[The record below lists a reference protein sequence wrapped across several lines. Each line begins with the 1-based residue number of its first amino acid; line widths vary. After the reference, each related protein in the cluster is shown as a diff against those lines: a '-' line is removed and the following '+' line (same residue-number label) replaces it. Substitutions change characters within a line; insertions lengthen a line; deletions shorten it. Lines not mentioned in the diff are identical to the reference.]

1 MIDIKRTIAAHE
13 TSAKTIA
20 WLKELIENDKAAV
33 NANLVGK
40 LQDALK
46 PESTYWLN
54 ASVVAQT
61 GDIDLL
67 IFCRVIGEVEFM
79 EQQDMDEDAPP
90 NYYAECWDEQ
100 VRTGFVLTESFS
112 AICPAGEYGDTHTT
126 RLTLQLTQEAWEQA
140 RADGWNHKNKDGL
153 SVTGKTMWTKLLSA
167 DWEGLYDS
175 SYGE

>member
-1 MIDIKRTIAAHE
+1 MVNVD
-13 TSAKTIA
+13 KTVATNTNIIREIA
-20 WLKELIENDKAAV
+20 WLEELAEINKAAV

-61 GDIDLL
+61 GDTDLL

-79 EQQDMDEDAPP
+79 EQQDMDEDVPP
-90 NYYAECWDEQ
+90 NYYAQRWDEQ
-100 VRTGFVLTESFS
+100 VRTGFVLTECFS
-112 AICPAGEYGDTHTT
+112 TICPAGEYGDTHTT
-126 RLTLQLTQEAWEQA
+126 RLTMQLTQEQWEQA
-140 RADGWNHKNKDGL
+140 RADGWNHKNEDGL
-153 SVTGKTMWTKLLSA
+153 TVTGKTMWTKLLSV
-167 DWEGLYDS
+167 DWEGLHDS